1 MKKIL
6 AVAMFLS
13 ILTILM
19 LACATTTSTANADA
33 SEQAIKEA
41 EQARIDS
48 LDYAIKI
55 ELSLGLEYHK
65 NAQYTDAIPHFK
77 KIIYEL
83 DPSEQRAW
91 KYLADSY
98 FRLDHPDSAF
108 AAYTEG
114 IEKFPDMSY
123 LHRGLAILY
132 QKMASEGEVE
142 YMDSALAEY
151 CTACRLDENE
161 AYSAAQI
168 GLILLS
174 RGNLDSSQV
183 WFEISAKADSNQIDI
198 WEKLADIYMVRGNWE
213 GVRKAYKNLT
223 RIDPENT
230 EYALNHGR
238 AQANTGDY
246 ENAIATLNAY
256 IESNPDD
263 FKGYKYM
270 GLVHS
275 ASGKYSL
282 AQKSFVKAEDIA
294 PDNIKLL
301 LDIADTYIDMKQLSS
316 ANKYLRKARAI
327 DPNSCQAIVVEG
339 NICVAKMRG
348 EVSDEGVGVRDK
360 LRFECCRDI
369 YCRAAS
375 RGCERWSDVARMKMK
390 YLDQFMPTA
399 QEKKEFYFINPE
411 LKGKICE

>member
-6 AVAMFLS
+6 AVAIFLS
-13 ILTILM
+13 IFMILM
-19 LACATTTSTANADA
+19 LACATTISTADVAA
-33 SEQAIKEA
+33 AEQAGKEA
-41 EQARIDS
+41 EQARSDS
-48 LDYAIKI
+48 LDRAIKI

-65 NAQYTDAIPHFK
+65 NAQYHDAIPHFK
-77 KIIYEL
+77 KIIDEL

-98 FRLDHPDSAF
+98 FRMDQPDSAF

-151 CTACRLDENE
+151 CTACNLDESE

-168 GLILLS
+168 AIILLS
-174 RGNLDSSQV
+174 RGDLDSSQI
-183 WFEISAKADSNQIDI
+183 WFEVSAKADSNQIDI
-198 WEKLADIYMVRGNWE
+198 WEKLVDIHMVRGNWE
-213 GVRKAYKNLT
+213 GVREAYEHLV
-223 RIDPENT
+223 RIDPQNT
-230 EYALNHGR
+230 EYALNLGR
-238 AQANTGDY
+238 AQANTGEY
-246 ENAIATLNAY
+246 ENAVATLNAY

-263 FKGYKYM
+263 FKGYQFM

-282 AQKSFVKAEDIA
+282 AQESFFKAEDIA

-301 LDIADTYIDMKQLSS
+301 LDIADTYIDMKKLSS

-339 NICVAKMRG
+339 NICVARMRG
-348 EVSDEGVGVRDK
+348 EVPEEGVGVKDK

-369 YCRAAS
+369 YCRAAN
-375 RGCERWSDVARMKMK
+375 RGCERWSDVSRMKMK

-399 QEKKEFYFINPE
+399 QEKKEFYFIHPE